1 MSQPDNKATVPQG
14 AGAGDG
20 QRMTIHTPGNHG
32 ALSPPRAGD
41 RIKGQQDFAAGLLLV
56 GLALAALWASS
67 DLRLGTLR
75 AMGPGMLPVSVA
87 VMVGMAG
94 VALMIAAIVTPGP
107 ALERWSWRG
116 PAFVT
121 LAILAFA
128 MTVRTFGL
136 AVAGPLCVVLSG
148 FAGTD
153 TRWRELAVFAVIM
166 TALCIGLFRYLLN
179 LPIPVLI
186 LPGLRI

>member
-1 MSQPDNKATVPQG
+1 MAESDNRDSGAAP
-14 AGAGDG
+14 AGAE
-20 QRMTIHTPGNHG
+20 RMTIHTPGNH
-32 ALSPPRAGD
+32 AGLAPAPGSL
-41 RIKGQQDFAAGLLLV
+41 IKGQQDFAAGLLLV

-87 VMVGMAG
+87 VMVGLAG
-94 VALMIAAIVTPGP
+94 VALVVASMTASGP

-153 TRWRELAVFAVIM
+153 TRWKELAVFAVVM

>member
-1 MSQPDNKATVPQG
+1 MSEPENGDPSRPAPAI
-14 AGAGDG
+14 AGSE
-20 QRMTIHTPGNHG
+20 RITIQTPGNAG
-32 ALSPPRAGD
+32 AMATPSRGGL
-41 RIKGQQDFAAGLLLV
+41 IKGQQDFAAGLLLV

-87 VMVGMAG
+87 VMVGLAG

-153 TRWRELAVFAVIM
+153 TRWRELAIFAVVM